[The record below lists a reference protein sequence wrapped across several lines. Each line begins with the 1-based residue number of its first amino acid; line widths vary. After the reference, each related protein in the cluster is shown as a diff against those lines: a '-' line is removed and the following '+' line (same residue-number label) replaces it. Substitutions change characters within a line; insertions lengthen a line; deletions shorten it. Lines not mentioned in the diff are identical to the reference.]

1 MGRPGYHPRLS
12 AYIWNNNKCRQ
23 YPCNHPDVCSI
34 AYFFRKVN
42 ISTSQ
47 EAAGMASE
55 KNYAEPDI
63 EKKDVNMSADTSSL
77 KAGGVSEDRAQ

>member
-1 MGRPGYHPRLS
+1 
-12 AYIWNNNKCRQ
+12 
-23 YPCNHPDVCSI
+23 
-34 AYFFRKVN
+34 
-42 ISTSQ
+42 
-47 EAAGMASE
+47 MASE